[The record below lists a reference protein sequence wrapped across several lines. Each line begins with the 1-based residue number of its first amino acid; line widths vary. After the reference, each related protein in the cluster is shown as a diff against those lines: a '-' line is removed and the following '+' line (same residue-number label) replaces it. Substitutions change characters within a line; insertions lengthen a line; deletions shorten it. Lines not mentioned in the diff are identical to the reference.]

1 MRHSEIEDDPL
12 TKEDRVIFGTLILIL
27 VGMVMTILG
36 IFTPHES
43 SFYWE
48 FMLPIGLPLWIV
60 TTVSITKNLTY
71 DFMHDIVKAL
81 DVNK

>member
-1 MRHSEIEDDPL
+1 LCHSEIEDDPL

-27 VGMVMTILG
+27 VGMVMTVLG
-36 IFTPHES
+36 VFTN
-43 SFYWE
+43 YWE